1 MIVFLKTSEEAKCD
15 EVSVCNWKY
24 TSTLPDVKEMTTE
37 YDADTETWQVKVAGV
52 ALRDSADS
60 GTQSDLQI
68 NGVSQTVLTHS
79 DTMAVFTVTDV
90 KDLVQKDLNLFFPIG
105 LPEGHD
111 LVRAGITLEPKLT
124 SISPNVGTTGRTLI
138 TATI

>member
-1 MIVFLKTSEEAKCD
+1 LNDVEAEMIVFLKTSEEAKCD

-68 NGVSQTVLTHS
+68 NGVS
-79 DTMAVFTVTDV
+79 
-90 KDLVQKDLNLFFPIG
+90 
-105 LPEGHD
+105 
-111 LVRAGITLEPKLT
+111 
-124 SISPNVGTTGRTLI
+124 
-138 TATI
+138 